1 MYGPGYGMGF
11 GWIWGALGF
20 LLLIGALVAL
30 ILLVVRQGNRPAPGS
45 HQPPAS
51 MAPGAPGGPVGPG
64 GPARSNARA
73 IAEERLA
80 RGEITPEEYREIVRA
95 LDETASPPG
104 A

>member
-30 ILLVVRQGNRPAPGS
+30 ILLVVRQSNRTAPGS
-45 HQPPAS
+45 QQPQ
-51 MAPGAPGGPVGPG
+51 GGGPVP
-64 GPARSNARA
+64 PARSTART

-95 LDETASPPG
+95 LDETAGPPG

>member
-45 HQPPAS
+45 HQPPPS
-51 MAPGAPGGPVGPG
+51 MGPGAQGGAV
-64 GPARSNARA
+64 GPARGNARA

>member
-11 GWIWGALGF
+11 GWIWGVLGF

-30 ILLVVRQGNRPAPGS
+30 ILLVVRQSNRSAPGS
-45 HQPPAS
+45 HQPAAGVP
-51 MAPGAPGGPVGPG
+51 PTPP
-64 GPARSNARA
+64 RSTARA

-80 RGEITPEEYREIVRA
+80 RGEITPEESREIVRA
-95 LDETASPPG
+95 LDETSCPPG